1 MPPDAPS
8 ASVHGTSDRRLPTG
22 PAGYPDPVFGINGGE
37 LLVLFLVAAFVIGP
51 ERLPK
56 YAEQLGLW
64 VRRARQFA
72 SDAKARVDE
81 ELGEEA
87 RDVDWAALD
96 PRKYDPR
103 RIVREALLDDLPPA
117 AGRPPA
123 PSGPGPSLRKNA
135 TAAGTAAGAATAA
148 AAGASASRSTAT
160 ATVAGSPGDRWRTA
174 PFDDEAT

>member
-1 MPPDAPS
+1 M
-8 ASVHGTSDRRLPTG
+8 
-22 PAGYPDPVFGINGGE
+22 FGINGGE

-117 AGRPPA
+117 SGRPPA
-123 PSGPGPSLRKNA
+123 PAGPGPSLRK
-135 TAAGTAAGAATAA
+135 TAAATGTAAAA

-160 ATVAGSPGDRWRTA
+160 ATVAGAPGDRWRSA

>member
-1 MPPDAPS
+1 M
-8 ASVHGTSDRRLPTG
+8 
-22 PAGYPDPVFGINGGE
+22 FGINGGE

-51 ERLPK
+51 ERLPR
-56 YAEQLGLW
+56 YAEQLGHW
-64 VRRARQFA
+64 VRQARQFA

-117 AGRPPA
+117 SAR
-123 PSGPGPSLRKNA
+123 
-135 TAAGTAAGAATAA
+135 TAAAAARPSAPVKAAAAAA
-148 AAGASASRSTAT
+148 AAGAAGAS
-160 ATVAGSPGDRWRTA
+160 GERWRSA

>member
-1 MPPDAPS
+1 MPAVD
-8 ASVHGTSDRRLPTG
+8 
-22 PAGYPDPVFGINGGE
+22 AGYPDPVFGINGGE

-51 ERLPK
+51 ERLPR
-56 YAEQLGLW
+56 YAEQLGHW

-72 SDAKARVDE
+72 ADAKARVDE

-103 RIVREALLDDLPPA
+103 RIVREALLDDLPPTS
-117 AGRPPA
+117 GRAPA
-123 PSGPGPSLRKNA
+123 RPSPSARA
-135 TAAGTAAGAATAA
+135 AA
-148 AAGASASRSTAT
+148 AAGGAAAAAAAT
-160 ATVAGSPGDRWRTA
+160 KGAGVKVAGDPGERWRSA

>member
-1 MPPDAPS
+1 M
-8 ASVHGTSDRRLPTG
+8 
-22 PAGYPDPVFGINGGE
+22 
-37 LLVLFLVAAFVIGP
+37 LFLVAAFVIGP
-51 ERLPK
+51 ERLPR
-56 YAEQLGLW
+56 YAEQLGHW

-117 AGRPPA
+117 SARTAAAAARPPA
-123 PSGPGPSLRKNA
+123 PVK
-135 TAAGTAAGAATAA
+135 TAA
-148 AAGASASRSTAT
+148 AAAATGVAGAS
-160 ATVAGSPGDRWRTA
+160 GERWRSA